1 MESKQNAYLLVQE
14 ADTIGLSE
22 KEAMVYL
29 KNSGESMDRVTYF
42 KYKKRVKDRKQ
53 KMLFHVAQHLPDV
66 HITQIS
72 TLQMVRKKLL
82 LTFLALGKDVDP
94 KVLGD
99 LSSKII
105 EVERAISDY
114 NGWTQTITEDTLAK
128 FGVDSNEQEWP
139 MEAPPWEN

>member
-53 KMLFHVAQHLPDV
+53 QMLFHVAQHLPDV

-128 FGVDSNEQEWP
+128 FGADINEAEP
-139 MEAPPWEN
+139 VEAPPWEN